1 MVFGLTKMIILFILG
16 KNGDIVYSLSSEEY
30 FTLEQYT
37 DDSGEHLDL
46 IPAGNLDHEKTAS
59 MIVQMIAS
67 NPVSDDDLTVQSSR
81 VNLAI
86 TVLDK
91 NEFKPSF
98 DKEVWLKINC
108 FLMLAYLKTST
119 LTYL

>member
-1 MVFGLTKMIILFILG
+1 MIILFILG
-16 KNGDIVYSLSSEEY
+16 KNGDIVYSLGSEQY

-59 MIVQMIAS
+59 LTVQLIAS

-98 DKEVWLKINC
+98 DKEVKLKINW
-108 FLMLAYLKTST
+108 LSMDVY
-119 LTYL
+119 